1 MKYGLSLNARNFYKQ
16 CKQDIYNCLILDY
29 LRDICIN
36 QHPNVI
42 DKRLIEDKLIWTWI
56 DYAHLIKEIPYLTRI
71 KSKSSISKIIKDL
84 KDVDYIDIKRGIGN
98 RVYVRILQKTDSL
111 IFSSKLNSEENII
124 EKIDE
129 KKQIK
134 PETKKDEI
142 QKIFDI
148 YVEKI
153 LPGSRLTKNAK
164 DKIRTRLNE
173 FSLEEI
179 LQGVDNFSNDSWWM
193 EHNAKRGITW
203 FFYSE
208 DRIEQFRNLT
218 PRHSVDKEKLRRG
231 SYN

>member
-134 PETKKDEI
+134 PEL
-142 QKIFDI
+142 KI
-148 YVEKI
+148 
-153 LPGSRLTKNAK
+153 
-164 DKIRTRLNE
+164 
-173 FSLEEI
+173 
-179 LQGVDNFSNDSWWM
+179 
-193 EHNAKRGITW
+193 
-203 FFYSE
+203 
-208 DRIEQFRNLT
+208 
-218 PRHSVDKEKLRRG
+218 
-231 SYN
+231 